1 MIMMMMIMMMMMM
14 MMNMMI
20 IIIIIIIII
29 IMIIAATG
37 SVGYV
42 LFCMLQ
48 KWFPYGDC
56 PIAYTVFREG
66 SYESDVVG
74 CYLVSG

>member
-1 MIMMMMIMMMMMM
+1 MIMVMMIMMNM
-14 MMNMMI
+14 MMNMMM

-29 IMIIAATG
+29 IMIITATG

-48 KWFPYGDC
+48 KWFPYRDC

-66 SYESDVVG
+66 S
-74 CYLVSG
+74 

>member
-1 MIMMMMIMMMMMM
+1 MIMVMMMMMM

-20 IIIIIIIII
+20 IIIIIIIIIIMVI

-48 KWFPYGDC
+48 KWFPYRDC

-66 SYESDVVG
+66 S
-74 CYLVSG
+74 